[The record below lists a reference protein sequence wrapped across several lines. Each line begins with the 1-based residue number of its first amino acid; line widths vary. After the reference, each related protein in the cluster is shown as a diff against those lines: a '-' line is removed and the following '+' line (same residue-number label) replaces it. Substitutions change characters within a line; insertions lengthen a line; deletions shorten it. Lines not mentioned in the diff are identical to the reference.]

1 MLIFIIFTVV
11 IIIILYLQAH
21 PEEMAEAKQRLGK
34 LKNIASQKMSDNGL
48 RF

>member
-1 MLIFIIFTVV
+1 MSILTIFRIIV
-11 IIIILYLQAH
+11 IVFVYLQAH